1 MTDLR
6 KGGSGDFD
14 VLSGDTGLNISTA
27 GDESGMSLTLK
38 QFYPITVV
46 ISATVKKPRF
56 EIREKIIRI
65 YCPLAI
71 DHAEWLQVYG
81 TLLKKVKMSTGT
93 SGMLYVTVSQLI
105 DVISGLV
112 VKPFEVK
119 IDVEESGQFKY
130 SLISTAKMGK
140 KSTTVIK
147 SLKRLK
153 ELLKQ
158 LDSEENEA

>member
-14 VLSGDTGLNISTA
+14 VLARDTGLNMSTA

-46 ISATVKKPRF
+46 IGQRIKKPKF
-56 EIREKIIRI
+56 IREEQIIRV
-65 YCPLAI
+65 YAPLGI
-71 DHAEWLQVYG
+71 DHKQWSEVYG
-81 TLLKKVKMSTGT
+81 SLLKKAKMSVGI

-105 DVISGLV
+105 DVISGLEI
-112 VKPFEVK
+112 KPFEVE
-119 IDVEESGQFKY
+119 IDVEESGKFEYKLTTV
-130 SLISTAKMGK
+130 SEMGK
-140 KSTTVIK
+140 KSKTTIK

-153 ELLKQ
+153 ELLKK
-158 LDSEENEA
+158 LDN